1 MGKGIGR
8 AQSYEDGGASRQA
21 VCAGAWLGVGGGC
34 MSRLHEEGHRCM
46 RQATCEQQAA
56 ALESREAS
64 RWQQASTGRA
74 AVHDAAAA
82 NINCQLTG
90 TQLFQASENVNHLFE
105 FKKGC
110 FEFRKGGG
118 SEQLTA
124 RPATPPAKGGSCRE
138 IAQARAY
145 ACTVPASLFCHTRFP
160 LYNTASGTLTAAT
173 TSLFCRFL

>member
-1 MGKGIGR
+1 
-8 AQSYEDGGASRQA
+8 
-21 VCAGAWLGVGGGC
+21 
-34 MSRLHEEGHRCM
+34 M

-118 SEQLTA
+118 V
-124 RPATPPAKGGSCRE
+124 
-138 IAQARAY
+138 RA
-145 ACTVPASLFCHTRFP
+145 ADS
-160 LYNTASGTLTAAT
+160 TASDT
-173 TSLFCRFL
+173 TSKRRQLPGDRSSTRLRLYSTSKPVLSHSISSIQHSLRHADGCNNKPVL